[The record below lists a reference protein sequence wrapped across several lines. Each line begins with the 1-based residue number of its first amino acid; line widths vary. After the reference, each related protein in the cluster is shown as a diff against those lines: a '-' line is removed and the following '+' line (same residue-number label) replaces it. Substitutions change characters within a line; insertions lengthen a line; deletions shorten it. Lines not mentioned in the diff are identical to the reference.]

1 MRQVIYSFLFL
12 IVTLSS
18 TAQESFQEYKRKYN
32 QAIQLYANSQYD
44 SAIRVFLPLTQ
55 EKYTNSLVPYS
66 HYYIALCSNNTT
78 NFNQAKTSLRQ
89 LFQRFPDWK
98 KLDEA
103 YYLYAE
109 ASFNQN
115 NYEEALDFLNRI
127 QDHDIIH
134 NIADMEYKY
143 LSGITNFGK
152 LKQLQ
157 GTYPNNKTIAE
168 LYVRTVQEKA
178 FSTREELVLSDELT
192 NRFKLI
198 KPKREGYKR
207 AYDDTTI
214 DFGVLLPFDI
224 NKVAGNQSTQKPYPY
239 DLYIG
244 MKIASDQLRSEGVSA
259 NIYAF
264 DISNDDSEMMDL
276 VSDPN
281 FKKIDLFIGPL
292 YSSPNK
298 IAVSYA
304 IKNQILQVHPLSNNL
319 SLTTESDGIFLAQ
332 SSFLD
337 QSKKAITLA
346 KTLNTKKTVAI
357 YYGNS
362 RKDEQFA
369 NVYRNEAENSGV
381 TVAEFKKISSTTDIS
396 NHSAT
401 NHIFIAAMPDE
412 IRNMIQY
419 VKKEKNPAPIFTA
432 ASSFDFSTFPLSL
445 LRQNI
450 YIIYPEFVDFE
461 STEVKNFK
469 DLYVT
474 KMGELPT
481 YYAYLGYDIGLYYSR
496 ILKNGK
502 DNFISQMNMIQY
514 TQGYTLSGFDYTNS
528 SKSNQLIPII
538 KYENGSFREI
548 TR

>member
-12 IVTLSS
+12 IVTLST

-44 SAIRVFLPLTQ
+44 NAIRVFLPLTQ
-55 EKYTNSLVPYS
+55 EKYDNAFVPYS
-66 HYYIALCSNNTT
+66 HYYFALCSNNIT

-109 ASFNQN
+109 ASFNQE

-127 QDHDIIH
+127 QNRDIIRG
-134 NIADMEYKY
+134 IPDMEYKY

-157 GTYPNNKTIAE
+157 STYPNNKTIAE
-168 LYVRTVQEKA
+168 LYVKVVQEKT

-198 KPKREGYKR
+198 KPKKEGYQR
-207 AYDDTTI
+207 AYDDATI

-224 NKVAGNQSTQKPYPY
+224 SKVAGSQSTQKPYPY

-244 MKIASDQLRSEGVSA
+244 MKIASEQLMNKGIST

-264 DISNDDSEMMDL
+264 DISNDDSKMMDL
-276 VSDPN
+276 VSNPN
-281 FKKIDLFIGPL
+281 FKKIDLFVGPL
-292 YSSPNK
+292 YSSPNE
-298 IAVSYA
+298 ITVNYA

-319 SLTTESDGIFLAQ
+319 NLTTESDGIFLAQ

-346 KTLNTKKTVAI
+346 KTLNTKRTVAV
-357 YYGNS
+357 YYGDS

-369 NVYRNEAENSGV
+369 QVYRNEAESSGM
-381 TVAEFKKISSTTDIS
+381 TVSEFKKIFSAADIS
-396 NHSAT
+396 N
-401 NHIFIAAMPDE
+401 
-412 IRNMIQY
+412 
-419 VKKEKNPAPIFTA
+419 
-432 ASSFDFSTFPLSL
+432 
-445 LRQNI
+445 
-450 YIIYPEFVDFE
+450 
-461 STEVKNFK
+461 
-469 DLYVT
+469 
-474 KMGELPT
+474 
-481 YYAYLGYDIGLYYSR
+481 
-496 ILKNGK
+496 
-502 DNFISQMNMIQY
+502 
-514 TQGYTLSGFDYTNS
+514 
-528 SKSNQLIPII
+528 
-538 KYENGSFREI
+538 
-548 TR
+548 

>member
-12 IVTLSS
+12 IVTLST

-44 SAIRVFLPLTQ
+44 NAIRVFLPLTQ
-55 EKYTNSLVPYS
+55 EKYDNAFVPYS
-66 HYYIALCSNNTT
+66 HYYFALCSNNIT

-109 ASFNQN
+109 ASFNQE

-127 QDHDIIH
+127 QNRDIIRG
-134 NIADMEYKY
+134 IPDMEYKY

-157 GTYPNNKTIAE
+157 STYPNNKTIAE
-168 LYVRTVQEKA
+168 LYVKVVQEKT

-198 KPKREGYKR
+198 KPKKEGYQR
-207 AYDDTTI
+207 AYDDATI

-224 NKVAGNQSTQKPYPY
+224 SKVAGCQSTQKPYPY

-244 MKIASDQLRSEGVSA
+244 MKIASEQLMNKGIST

-264 DISNDDSEMMDL
+264 DISNDDSKMMDL
-276 VSDPN
+276 VSNPN
-281 FKKIDLFIGPL
+281 FKKIDLFVGPL
-292 YSSPNK
+292 YSSPNE
-298 IAVSYA
+298 ITVNYA

-319 SLTTESDGIFLAQ
+319 NLTTESDGIFLAQ

-346 KTLNTKKTVAI
+346 KTLNTKRTVAV
-357 YYGNS
+357 YYGDS

-369 NVYRNEAENSGV
+369 QVYRNEAESSGM
-381 TVAEFKKISSTTDIS
+381 TVSEFKKISSAADIS
-396 NHSAT
+396 NHSTT
-401 NHIFIAAMPDE
+401 NHIFIAAMPSE
-412 IRNMIQY
+412 IRDMIQY
-419 VKKEKNPAPIFTA
+419 VKKEKNSAPIFTA
-432 ASSFDFSTFPLSL
+432 AASFDFSTFPLSL
-445 LRQNI
+445 LKQDI
-450 YIIYPEFVDFE
+450 YIIYPEFIDFE

-481 YYAYLGYDIGLYYSR
+481 YYAYLGYDIGLYYSH

-502 DNFISQMNMIQY
+502 DNFKNQMNMIEY
-514 TQGYTLSGFDYTNS
+514 TQGYTLSGFDYTNG

-538 KYENGSFREI
+538 KYENGNFKEI

>member
-1 MRQVIYSFLFL
+1 
-12 IVTLSS
+12 
-18 TAQESFQEYKRKYN
+18 
-32 QAIQLYANSQYD
+32 
-44 SAIRVFLPLTQ
+44 
-55 EKYTNSLVPYS
+55 
-66 HYYIALCSNNTT
+66 
-78 NFNQAKTSLRQ
+78 
-89 LFQRFPDWK
+89 
-98 KLDEA
+98 
-103 YYLYAE
+103 
-109 ASFNQN
+109 
-115 NYEEALDFLNRI
+115 
-127 QDHDIIH
+127 
-134 NIADMEYKY
+134 MEYKY
-143 LSGITNFGK
+143 LSGIKNFGK

-157 GTYPNNKTIAE
+157 STYPNNKTIAE
-168 LYVRTVQEKA
+168 LYVKAVQEKT

-198 KPKREGYKR
+198 KHKREGYKR

-224 NKVAGNQSTQKPYPY
+224 NKVAENQSTQKPYPY

-244 MKIASDQLRSEGVSA
+244 MKIASDQLRNEGISA

-264 DISNDDSEMMDL
+264 DISNDDSKMMDL

-332 SSFLD
+332 PSFLD

-346 KTLNTKKTVAI
+346 RTLNAKKTVTI

-369 NVYRNEAENSGV
+369 NVYRNEAENSGM
-381 TVAEFKKISSTTDIS
+381 TVSEFKKVSSTTDIS
-396 NHSAT
+396 NHSTT

-419 VKKEKNPAPIFTA
+419 VKKEKNSAPIFTA

-445 LRQNI
+445 LRQDI

-461 STEVKNFK
+461 STEVKHFK

-502 DNFISQMNMIQY
+502 DNFMSQMNMIQY
-514 TQGYTLSGFDYTNS
+514 TQGYTLSGFDYTNG

-538 KYENGSFREI
+538 KYENGSFKEI

>member
-12 IVTLSS
+12 IVTLST

-44 SAIRVFLPLTQ
+44 NAIRVFLPLTQ
-55 EKYTNSLVPYS
+55 EKYDNAFVPYS
-66 HYYIALCSNNTT
+66 HYYFALCSNNIT

-109 ASFNQN
+109 ASFNQE

-127 QDHDIIH
+127 QNRDIIRG
-134 NIADMEYKY
+134 IPDMEYKY

-157 GTYPNNKTIAE
+157 STYPNSKTIAE
-168 LYVRTVQEKA
+168 LYVKVVQEKT

-192 NRFKLI
+192 K
-198 KPKREGYKR
+198 EGYQR
-207 AYDDTTI
+207 AYDDATI

-224 NKVAGNQSTQKPYPY
+224 SKVAGSQSTQKPYPY

-244 MKIASDQLRSEGVSA
+244 MKIASEQLMNKGIST

-264 DISNDDSEMMDL
+264 DISNDDSKMMDL
-276 VSDPN
+276 VSNPN
-281 FKKIDLFIGPL
+281 FKKIDLFVGPL
-292 YSSPNK
+292 YSSPNE
-298 IAVSYA
+298 ITVNYA

-319 SLTTESDGIFLAQ
+319 NLTTESDGIFLAQ

-346 KTLNTKKTVAI
+346 KTLNTKRTVAV
-357 YYGNS
+357 YYGDS

-369 NVYRNEAENSGV
+369 QVYRNEAESSGM
-381 TVAEFKKISSTTDIS
+381 TVSEFKKIFSAADIS
-396 NHSAT
+396 NHSTT
-401 NHIFIAAMPDE
+401 NHIFIAAMPSE
-412 IRNMIQY
+412 IRDMIQY
-419 VKKEKNPAPIFTA
+419 VKKEKNSAPIFTA
-432 ASSFDFSTFPLSL
+432 AASFDFSTFPLSL
-445 LRQNI
+445 LKQDI
-450 YIIYPEFVDFE
+450 YIIYPEFIDFE

-481 YYAYLGYDIGLYYSR
+481 YYAYLGYDIGLYYSH

-502 DNFISQMNMIQY
+502 DNFKNQMNMIEY
-514 TQGYTLSGFDYTNS
+514 TQGYTLSGFDYTNG

-538 KYENGSFREI
+538 KYENGNFKEI

>member
-12 IVTLSS
+12 IVTLST

-44 SAIRVFLPLTQ
+44 NAIRVFLPLTQ
-55 EKYTNSLVPYS
+55 EKYDNAFVPYS
-66 HYYIALCSNNTT
+66 HYYFALCSNNIT

-109 ASFNQN
+109 ASFNQE

-127 QDHDIIH
+127 QNRDIIRG
-134 NIADMEYKY
+134 IPDMEYKY

-157 GTYPNNKTIAE
+157 STYPNNKTIAE
-168 LYVRTVQEKA
+168 LYVKVVQEKT

-198 KPKREGYKR
+198 KPKKEGYQR
-207 AYDDTTI
+207 AYDDATI

-224 NKVAGNQSTQKPYPY
+224 SKVAGSQSTQKPYPY

-244 MKIASDQLRSEGVSA
+244 MKIASEQLMNKGIST

-264 DISNDDSEMMDL
+264 DISNDDSKMMDL
-276 VSDPN
+276 VSNPN
-281 FKKIDLFIGPL
+281 FKKIDLFVGPL
-292 YSSPNK
+292 YSSPNE
-298 IAVSYA
+298 ITVNYA

-319 SLTTESDGIFLAQ
+319 NLTTESDGIFLAQ

-346 KTLNTKKTVAI
+346 KTLNTKRTVAV
-357 YYGNS
+357 YYGDS

-369 NVYRNEAENSGV
+369 QVYRNEAESSGM
-381 TVAEFKKISSTTDIS
+381 TVSEFKKIFSAADIS
-396 NHSAT
+396 NHSTT
-401 NHIFIAAMPDE
+401 NHIFIAAMPSE
-412 IRNMIQY
+412 IRDMIQY
-419 VKKEKNPAPIFTA
+419 VKKEKNSAPIFTA
-432 ASSFDFSTFPLSL
+432 AASFDFSTFPLSL
-445 LRQNI
+445 LKQDI
-450 YIIYPEFVDFE
+450 YIIYPEFIDFE

-481 YYAYLGYDIGLYYSR
+481 YYAYLGYDIGLYYSH

-502 DNFISQMNMIQY
+502 DNFKNQMNMIEY
-514 TQGYTLSGFDYTNS
+514 TQGYTLSGFDYTNG

-538 KYENGSFREI
+538 KYENGNFKEI

>member
-12 IVTLSS
+12 IVTLST

-44 SAIRVFLPLTQ
+44 NAIRVFLPLTQ
-55 EKYTNSLVPYS
+55 EKYDNAFVPYS
-66 HYYIALCSNNTT
+66 HYYFALCSNNIT

-109 ASFNQN
+109 ASFNQE

-127 QDHDIIH
+127 QNRDIIRG
-134 NIADMEYKY
+134 IPDMEYKY

-157 GTYPNNKTIAE
+157 STYPNNKTIAE
-168 LYVRTVQEKA
+168 LYVKVVQEKT

-198 KPKREGYKR
+198 KPKKEGYQR
-207 AYDDTTI
+207 AYDDATI

-224 NKVAGNQSTQKPYPY
+224 SKVAGSQSTQKPYPY

-244 MKIASDQLRSEGVSA
+244 MKIASEQLMNKGIST

-264 DISNDDSEMMDL
+264 DISNDDSKMMDL
-276 VSDPN
+276 VSNPN
-281 FKKIDLFIGPL
+281 FKKIDLFVGPL
-292 YSSPNK
+292 YSSPNE
-298 IAVSYA
+298 ITVNYA

-319 SLTTESDGIFLAQ
+319 NLTTESDGIFLAQ

-346 KTLNTKKTVAI
+346 KTLNTKRTVAV
-357 YYGNS
+357 YYGDS

-369 NVYRNEAENSGV
+369 QVYRNEAESSGM
-381 TVAEFKKISSTTDIS
+381 TVSEFKKIFSAADIS
-396 NHSAT
+396 NHSTT
-401 NHIFIAAMPDE
+401 NHIFIAAMPSE
-412 IRNMIQY
+412 IRDMIQY
-419 VKKEKNPAPIFTA
+419 VKKEKNSAPIFTA
-432 ASSFDFSTFPLSL
+432 AASCVLSTITLIL
-445 LRQNI
+445 LKNDI
-450 YIIYPEFVDFE
+450 YIIYPEFIDFE

-481 YYAYLGYDIGLYYSR
+481 YYAYLGYDIGLYYSH

-502 DNFISQMNMIQY
+502 DNFKNQMNMIEY
-514 TQGYTLSGFDYTNS
+514 TQGYTLSGFDYTNG

-538 KYENGSFREI
+538 KYENGNFKEI

>member
-12 IVTLSS
+12 IVTLST

-44 SAIRVFLPLTQ
+44 NAIRVFLPLTQ
-55 EKYTNSLVPYS
+55 EKYDNAFVPYS
-66 HYYIALCSNNTT
+66 HSYFALCSNNIT

-109 ASFNQN
+109 ASFNQE

-127 QDHDIIH
+127 QNRDIIRG
-134 NIADMEYKY
+134 IPDMEYKY

-157 GTYPNNKTIAE
+157 STYPNNKTIAE
-168 LYVRTVQEKA
+168 LYVKVVQEKT

-198 KPKREGYKR
+198 KPKKEGYQR
-207 AYDDTTI
+207 AYDDATI

-224 NKVAGNQSTQKPYPY
+224 SKVAGCQSTQKPYPY

-244 MKIASDQLRSEGVSA
+244 MKIASEQLMNKGIST

-264 DISNDDSEMMDL
+264 DISNDDSKMMDL
-276 VSDPN
+276 VSNPN
-281 FKKIDLFIGPL
+281 FKKIDLFVGPL
-292 YSSPNK
+292 YSSPNE
-298 IAVSYA
+298 ITVNYA

-319 SLTTESDGIFLAQ
+319 NLTTESDGIFLAQ

-346 KTLNTKKTVAI
+346 KTLNTKRTVAV
-357 YYGNS
+357 YYGDS

-369 NVYRNEAENSGV
+369 QVYRNEAESSGM
-381 TVAEFKKISSTTDIS
+381 TVSEFKKISSAADIS
-396 NHSAT
+396 NHSTT
-401 NHIFIAAMPDE
+401 NHIFIAAMPSE
-412 IRNMIQY
+412 IRDMIQY
-419 VKKEKNPAPIFTA
+419 VKKEKNSAPIFTA
-432 ASSFDFSTFPLSL
+432 AASFDFSTFPLSL
-445 LRQNI
+445 LKQDI
-450 YIIYPEFVDFE
+450 YIIYPEFIDFE

-481 YYAYLGYDIGLYYSR
+481 YYAYLGYDIGLYYSH

-502 DNFISQMNMIQY
+502 DNFKNQMNMIEY
-514 TQGYTLSGFDYTNS
+514 TQGYTLSGFDYTNG

-538 KYENGSFREI
+538 KYENGNFKEI

>member
-12 IVTLSS
+12 IVTLST

-44 SAIRVFLPLTQ
+44 NAIRVFLPLTQ
-55 EKYTNSLVPYS
+55 EKYDNAFVPYS
-66 HYYIALCSNNTT
+66 HYYFALCSNNIT

-109 ASFNQN
+109 ASFNQE

-127 QDHDIIH
+127 QNRDIIRG
-134 NIADMEYKY
+134 IPDMEYKY

-157 GTYPNNKTIAE
+157 STYPNNKTIAE
-168 LYVRTVQEKA
+168 LYVKVVQEKT

-198 KPKREGYKR
+198 KPKKEGYQR
-207 AYDDTTI
+207 AYDDATI

-224 NKVAGNQSTQKPYPY
+224 SKVAGSQSTQKPYPY

-244 MKIASDQLRSEGVSA
+244 MKIASEQLMNKGIST

-264 DISNDDSEMMDL
+264 DISNDDSKMMDL
-276 VSDPN
+276 VSNPN
-281 FKKIDLFIGPL
+281 FKKIDLFVGPL
-292 YSSPNK
+292 YSSPNE
-298 IAVSYA
+298 ITVNYA

-319 SLTTESDGIFLAQ
+319 NLTTESDGIFLAQ

-346 KTLNTKKTVAI
+346 KTLNTKRTVAV
-357 YYGNS
+357 YYGDS

-369 NVYRNEAENSGV
+369 QVYRNEAESSGM
-381 TVAEFKKISSTTDIS
+381 TVSEFKKIFSAADIS
-396 NHSAT
+396 NHSTT
-401 NHIFIAAMPDE
+401 NHIFIAAMPSE
-412 IRNMIQY
+412 IRDMIQY
-419 VKKEKNPAPIFTA
+419 VKKEKNSAPIFTA
-432 ASSFDFSTFPLSL
+432 AASFDFSTIPRSL
-445 LRQNI
+445 LKQDI
-450 YIIYPEFVDFE
+450 YIIYPEFIDFE

-481 YYAYLGYDIGLYYSR
+481 YYAYLGYDIGLYYSH

-502 DNFISQMNMIQY
+502 DNFKNQMNMIEY
-514 TQGYTLSGFDYTNS
+514 TQGYTLSGFDYTNG

-538 KYENGSFREI
+538 KYENGNFKEI